1 MRSTASTRRAPRQS
15 RLLALL
21 DSSVNDAYRSG
32 FTQSLIVH
40 VTALLILSLIVIRP
54 ESQSPAI
61 ALALTFDSVHDA
73 DNVLDLSP
81 VAELSM
87 PAESSD
93 DALNDAANVAV
104 IAAFNPPTE
113 VAIFSEHE
121 DMMPLEVKSTADH
134 FDLPTNDLLAEVR
147 SSRTAPTSQA
157 VLRGPRRLAQAA
169 SRGDSNAGGGGIG
182 GELGRR
188 LQAAGAKTGDVQVS
202 IRWDNVNDID
212 VHVKVEALSD
222 GRWSLINFMNRLGQ
236 CGGLLDVDANAHP
249 AMLVPQ
255 PVENVFWGKGQA
267 PYGRYT
273 VAIHH
278 YRNWAGPVQTPVE
291 VAVLVDGQ
299 LQRFQANAVYG
310 APPTVVTSFVR
321 LIQRPIQDAN
331 RREGNGKPEV
341 SRDTEFFA
349 EANRP

>member
-1 MRSTASTRRAPRQS
+1 MRSSTSTRRVPRQS
-15 RLLALL
+15 CSLALL

-40 VTALLILSLIVIRP
+40 VTALLILSLIVIQP

-93 DALNDAANVAV
+93 DTLDDDANVAV
-104 IAAFNPPTE
+104 VAAFDSPTE

-121 DMMPLEVKSTADH
+121 DMMPLEVESTADH
-134 FDLPTNDLLAEVR
+134 FDLPTNDLLVEVR
-147 SSRTAPTSQA
+147 SSQTVQTSQA
-157 VLRGPRRLAQAA
+157 VLRGPRRLAQAV
-169 SRGDSNAGGGGIG
+169 SRGDSNTGGGGIG

-202 IRWDNVNDID
+202 IRWDDTNDID
-212 VHVKVEALSD
+212 VHVKVEALNN
-222 GRWSLINFMNRLGQ
+222 GQWSLISWMSRLGR
-236 CGGLLDVDANAHP
+236 CGGMLDVDANAHP

-278 YRNWAGPVQTPVE
+278 YRNWAGPMQTPVE

-299 LQRFQANAVYG
+299 VQRFQVNAVYG
-310 APPTVVTSFVR
+310 GPPTVVTSFVR
-321 LIQRPIQDAN
+321 QMP
-331 RREGNGKPEV
+331 
-341 SRDTEFFA
+341 
-349 EANRP
+349 

>member
-1 MRSTASTRRAPRQS
+1 M
-15 RLLALL
+15 L
-21 DSSVNDAYRSG
+21 DSGVNDAYRSG

-40 VTALLILSLIVIRP
+40 VAFLLILSLIVIRP
-54 ESQSPAI
+54 ASQSRPVSL
-61 ALALTFDSVHDA
+61 ALAFDSVHDA
-73 DNVLDLSP
+73 DHVIDLSP
-81 VAELSM
+81 ITEL
-87 PAESSD
+87 PAPTESSED
-93 DALNDAANVAV
+93 ELNDTANMAV
-104 IAAFNPPTE
+104 VTDFDSPTE
-113 VAIFSEHE
+113 VAMFSEHE
-121 DMMPLEVKSTADH
+121 DMMPLGVESTADP
-134 FDLPTNDLLAEVR
+134 FDLTTNDLLAEVR
-147 SSRTAPTSQA
+147 SPRTVPTAQA
-157 VLRGPRRLAQAA
+157 VLRGPRRLAQAV
-169 SRGDSNAGGGGIG
+169 SRGDRNAGGGGID

-212 VHVKVEALSD
+212 VHVKVEALGD
-222 GRWSLINFMNRLGQ
+222 GRWSLINFMNRLGR

-249 AMLVPQ
+249 AMLVPR

-299 LQRFQANAVYG
+299 LQRFQVNSVYG

-321 LIQRPIQDAN
+321 QMPLTTMDADQRAASSP
-331 RREGNGKPEV
+331 
-341 SRDTEFFA
+341 
-349 EANRP
+349 

>member
-15 RLLALL
+15 RSLALL

-54 ESQSPAI
+54 ESQSPPI

-93 DALNDAANVAV
+93 DELNDAANVAA
-104 IAAFNPPTE
+104 IADFDSPTE
-113 VAIFSEHE
+113 VAIFSENE
-121 DMMPLEVKSTADH
+121 DMMPLEVESTADP

-147 SSRTAPTSQA
+147 SSRTVPTSQA

-202 IRWDNVNDID
+202 IRWDNVNDIV

-249 AMLVPQ
+249 AMLSPQ

-278 YRNWAGPVQTPVE
+278 YRNWAGPMQTPVE

-299 LQRFQANAVYG
+299 VQRFQVNAVYG
-310 APPTVVTSFVR
+310 GPPTVVTSFVR
-321 LIQRPIQDAN
+321 QMP
-331 RREGNGKPEV
+331 
-341 SRDTEFFA
+341 
-349 EANRP
+349 